1 MQIYVRG
8 NVQEEC
14 LKGFT
19 NWKYGTDLTHAGA
32 IEKVEVEVVSAG
44 NTDAPPRDARSN
56 GNHARLSCAVAA
68 GPFGLFTYV
77 ALVMSPVLAL
87 GNWISAVLD
96 KELHN
101 FHLSIF

>member
-1 MQIYVRG
+1 MQ
-8 NVQEEC
+8 EAC
-14 LKGFT
+14 LKGYT

-44 NTDAPPRDARSN
+44 NTDAPLGMRAPMKTTHGCPVLSQP
-56 GNHARLSCAVAA
+56 GNSDYLH
-68 GPFGLFTYV
+68 G

-101 FHLSIF
+101 FHMSIF